1 MEILYYILTFIFGFI
16 LGGTFGAGI
25 MWVYGQIT
33 DKVQLIKTG
42 YGVGKGLLIYLINK
56 FNKK

>member
-33 DKVQLIKTG
+33 DKVQLVKTG

-56 FNKK
+56 LK